1 MGMPITVEIVGKAN
15 PEHYIQIFKYFN
27 QLDDKFSTYKKSS
40 EISQINNGLTKE
52 KWSDEV
58 KLIFN
63 LSRLTENQ
71 TEGYFNIYKNGYV
84 DPSGIVKGW
93 AIFNAAQEL
102 SNLGYNNFYI
112 EAGGDIEARGLN
124 KLKKKWQIGIR
135 NPFNLNEVIKIVELT
150 NMAVATSGTY
160 IRGTHIYNPHKNNH
174 EVKEIKSI
182 SVIGPNIYEADRFA
196 TAAFVMGEKGINFIE
211 KLAGFEGYMIDN
223 NKKATLTSGFNTY
236 VAKNT

>member
-1 MGMPITVEIVGKAN
+1 
-15 PEHYIQIFKYFN
+15 
-27 QLDDKFSTYKKSS
+27 
-40 EISQINNGLTKE
+40 
-52 KWSDEV
+52 WSDEV